1 MRNIRDVQQAL
12 GDEALTVMVDH
23 PSQVRLINNHL
34 LDSEKRLN
42 VFIKIDTGY
51 HRAGVL
57 PDSPDC
63 EALISAVLES
73 ERTGHCYL
81 HGLYSHASHSYNGQN
96 KPDAMAVLAQ
106 EFEGLHR
113 VASKRLSG
121 RAKPL
126 VLSVGATPTATAIQN
141 PGLES
146 ATAKDDEETTKLRE
160 MMASM
165 KSEGFALEV
174 HAGVYPTLD
183 LQQLA
188 THARDPT
195 LMTHDDIALTIL
207 AEVVSLYPQRG
218 ANGTTEALITAG
230 SLAIGREPVQGGR
243 EYGGWGIM
251 SPWRSSMDLA
261 EAEEKGIKLPEYPV
275 PGPDF
280 PRGFKG
286 WEVGRISQEH
296 GILVWRGKKEDEV
309 PLRIGQ
315 KIRIWP
321 NHACIAGAG
330 FDHYAVIDGDQQG
343 HSPSTEHTP
352 MTEVV
357 VDVWPRIRGW

>member
-1 MRNIRDVQQAL
+1 MMVLRQLQEEL
-12 GDEALTVMVDH
+12 GEKALTVMVDD
-23 PSQVRLINNHL
+23 PGQVDYLRLHHL
-34 LDSEKRLN
+34 DGGHKPL

-63 EALISAVLES
+63 EALISAILES
-73 ERTGHCYL
+73 ERHGHCDL

-96 KPDAMAVLAQ
+96 SPDAIAALAQ
-106 EFEGLHR
+106 EFEGLYR
-113 VASKRLSG
+113 VAAGRLSG

-126 VLSVGATPTATAIQN
+126 MLSVGATPTATAIQN
-141 PGLES
+141 PGLDS
-146 ATAKDDEETTKLRE
+146 ATAQDNEETRKLRE
-160 MMASM
+160 MMAAM
-165 KSEGFALEV
+165 RREGFALEV

-188 THARDPT
+188 THARDQS

-207 AEVVSLYPQRG
+207 AEVVSLYPERG
-218 ANGTTEALITAG
+218 PNDTTEALITAG
-230 SLAIGREPVQGGR
+230 SLALGREPVQGGR
-243 EYGGWGIM
+243 DYSGWGIV
-251 SPWRSSMDLA
+251 SPWRSPEELELA
-261 EAEEKGIKLPEYPV
+261 AERGEDLPEYPA

-280 PRGFKG
+280 PRGFRG

-309 PLRIGQ
+309 PLKIGQ
-315 KIRIWP
+315 TVRIWP

-330 FDHYAVIDGDQQG
+330 FDYYAVIDSSLHGDNPYRMDYPNSEQ
-343 HSPSTEHTP
+343 
-352 MTEVV
+352 VL
-357 VDVWPRIRGW
+357 DLWPRIRGW